1 MFMSINM
8 REQAPSEQPNIIVV
22 DDAPPEIQSEIER
35 MRRLAETAPL
45 ISVNPERMGGTPVIG
60 IERLPVASLI
70 SHLIAGYTVEE
81 FIEAFDT
88 DRERVY
94 AILEKIKEALDAG
107 WLAEPVDY

>member
-1 MFMSINM
+1 MSINTHE
-8 REQAPSEQPNIIVV
+8 RASSEQPGVIVV
-22 DDAPPEIQSEIER
+22 EDAPPDIQSEIER
-35 MRRLAETAPL
+35 MRRLAETSPL
-45 ISVNPERMGGTPVIG
+45 ISVNQERMGGTPVIG

-94 AILEKIKEALDAG
+94 AILEKIKEALESG